1 MAAQPGKN
9 ILLQLNTTGTTFVDA
24 AGLRTKSVRLNKE
37 VVDITNSD
45 SAGRWREHLAGAT
58 VKSLSL
64 QGSGVFLDVAVDET
78 IRSNFNADAN
88 MNMKVIIPDYGTW
101 SGAFTLTSLEY
112 AGEHNGEVTYSMT
125 WESAGTISWATTTT

>member
-1 MAAQPGKN
+1 MPAQPGKN
-9 ILLQLNTTGTTFVDA
+9 ILLQVNTTGTTFVDA
-24 AGLRTKSVRLNKE
+24 AGLRTKSIRLNKE

-58 VKSLSL
+58 VKSLSI

-78 IRSNFNADAN
+78 IRANFAADAN
-88 MNMKVIIPDYGTW
+88 INMKAIIPDFGTW

-112 AGEHNGEVTYSMT
+112 AGEHNGEVTYDMT
-125 WESAGTISWATTTT
+125 FESAGTIAWATTTT

>member
-125 WESAGTISWATTTT
+125 WESAGTLAWATTTT

>member
-9 ILLQLNTTGTTFVDA
+9 ILLQVNTSGTIYADA

-37 VVDITNSD
+37 LVDITNSD
-45 SAGRWREHLAGAT
+45 SPGRWREALAGAT

-64 QGSGVFLDVAVDET
+64 QGSGVFLDSAVDET
-78 IRSNFNADAN
+78 IRANFNTDTA
-88 MNMKVIIPDYGTW
+88 MPMKVIIPDFGTW
-101 SGAFTLTSLEY
+101 SGNFMLTSLEN

-125 WESAGTISWATTTT
+125 WESAGTLAWATTTT